1 MCFGAASL
9 NSEKK
14 GKIIGIKINQIAIPT
29 LYILDFAEIIA
40 FYVTYVLRNP
50 NGNVR
55 LHLIALNVHLTQH
68 LVSSCELAAESSV
81 KAG

>member
-14 GKIIGIKINQIAIPT
+14 GKIITIKINQTAIPT

-40 FYVTYVLRNP
+40 FFVTYMLRNP
-50 NGNVR
+50 NGNV
-55 LHLIALNVHLTQH
+55 
-68 LVSSCELAAESSV
+68 
-81 KAG
+81 